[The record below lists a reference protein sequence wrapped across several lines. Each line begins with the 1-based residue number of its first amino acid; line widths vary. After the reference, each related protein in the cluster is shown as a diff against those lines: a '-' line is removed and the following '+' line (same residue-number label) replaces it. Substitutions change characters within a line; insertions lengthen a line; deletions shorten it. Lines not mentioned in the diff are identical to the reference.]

1 MSQRPIN
8 RSADLKKLR
17 DEGYDLEVRSGCLL
31 VKDVPFV
38 NSRKEVVRG
47 ILVIKLVLADDQ
59 TGRPDTHVAY
69 FSGEQPCDEDGTEIE
84 KIKHGSNAHSLANGV
99 VVNRSFSAKPK
110 PDDSYPDYYAQVTT
124 YVAILSGPARR
135 LNPDVTAQTFPLI
148 EPDKES
154 DEPFNY
160 ADTAS
165 SRAEIVAVTKRLALR
180 KIAIL
185 GLGGTG
191 SYVLDLVAKTPVRE
205 IHLYDRDT
213 FYQHNAFRSPGAPA
227 GTDLSAKQP
236 KVTYF
241 KNLYAKLHRGIV
253 DHPAYLD
260 AANVEELRGMDFV
273 FICLDKGSPKKLIV
287 EKLEEFNIPFTD
299 VGMGIQLSDN
309 ALGGIVRVTTS
320 TVQMRDHFCSRVSFE
335 DTPGEDDYNR
345 NIQIADLNALNAA
358 LAVIKWKKL
367 FGFYRDLKSEHHS
380 QFSIDTNLL
389 INEDRRNEA

>member
-8 RSADLKKLR
+8 RSPDLKKLR

-31 VKDVPFV
+31 VKDVPYV
-38 NSRKEVVRG
+38 NSRKEVNRG

-59 TGRPDTHVAY
+59 TGRPDTHQAY
-69 FSGEQPCDEDGTEIE
+69 FSGEHPCNENGTEID
-84 KIKHGSNAHSLANGV
+84 KIKHGSGPNSLAEGV
-99 VVNRSFSAKPK
+99 EVNHSFSAKPK

-124 YVAILSGPARR
+124 YVAIISGPARR
-135 LNPDVTAQTFPLI
+135 IDSTVTAKTYPLV

-154 DEPFNY
+154 EEPFNY
-160 ADTAS
+160 IDTAS
-165 SRAEIVAVTKRLALR
+165 SRAEIVAVTKKLAVR

-191 SYVLDLVAKTPVRE
+191 SYVLDMVAKTPVRE

-213 FYQHNAFRSPGAPA
+213 FYQHNAFRSPGAPS
-227 GTDLSAKQP
+227 GDDLRSKLP
-236 KVTYF
+236 KTTHF
-241 KNLYAKLHRGIV
+241 KRVYEKMHRGII
-253 DHPAYLD
+253 DHPVYLD
-260 AANVEELRGMDFV
+260 ASNVEELRGMDFV
-273 FICLDKGSPKKLIV
+273 FVCLDKGSPKKLIV

-299 VGMGIQLSDN
+299 VGMGIELNDN
-309 ALGGIVRVTTS
+309 ALGGIVRITTS
-320 TVQMRDHFCSRVSFE
+320 TAQMREHFRSRVSFE
-335 DTPGEDDYNR
+335 DAPGDVEYNR

-389 INEDRRNEA
+389 LNEDRPQ